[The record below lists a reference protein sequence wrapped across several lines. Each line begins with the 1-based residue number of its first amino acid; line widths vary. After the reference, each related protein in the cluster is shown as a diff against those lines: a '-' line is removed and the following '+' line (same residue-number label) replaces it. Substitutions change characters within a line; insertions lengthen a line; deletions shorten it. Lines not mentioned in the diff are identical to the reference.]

1 MVKTTLGRYIVSGN
15 DIEEPVDLMT
25 QNINPSKISPYLK
38 KLKLQKR
45 NARSRQL
52 RKMFPEKYLKM
63 AKEYQNN
70 EGAWIKNLFSTIKKR
85 TYQKD
90 ESRRRKIE
98 LGHYDLHFTREQFI
112 QAWEDHKKKYGG
124 MYCGYTGELMTHYR
138 SDLRDPLRNQ
148 SSNIS
153 VDRID
158 PEKPYTL
165 NNIIFCTVKFNN
177 KKGSIGYKD
186 CLAIL
191 QKFIELGKQ

>member
-15 DIEEPVDLMT
+15 DIEELVDLMT
-25 QNINPSKISPYLK
+25 QKINPSKINPYLK
-38 KLKLQKR
+38 KLKQEKR

-85 TYQKD
+85 TFQKD
-90 ESRRRKIE
+90 ETRKRKID
-98 LGHYDLHFTREQFI
+98 LGHYDLHFTREEFI
-112 QAWEDHKKKYGG
+112 QAWENHKKKYGG

-158 PEKPYTL
+158 PEKPYYL

>member
-15 DIEEPVDLMT
+15 DIEGPVDLMT
-25 QNINPSKISPYLK
+25 QKINPSKISPYLK
-38 KLKLQKR
+38 LLKEKRR
-45 NARSRQL
+45 NARRREL
-52 RKMFPEKYLKM
+52 RRRNPEKYLKM

-85 TYQKD
+85 TFQKD
-90 ESRRRKIE
+90 VTRRRKID

-112 QAWEDHKKKYGG
+112 QAWENHKKKYGG

-148 SSNIS
+148 SMNIS

-165 NNIIFCTVKFNN
+165 SNIIFCTVKFNN

>member
-15 DIEEPVDLMT
+15 DIEELVDLMT
-25 QNINPSKISPYLK
+25 QNINPSKINPYLK
-38 KLKLQKR
+38 KLKQEKR

-70 EGAWIKNLFSTIKKR
+70 EGAWIKNLFSSIKRR
-85 TYQKD
+85 TFKKD
-90 ESRRRKIE
+90 ETRRRKID
-98 LGHYDLHFTREQFI
+98 LGHYDLHFTREEFI
-112 QAWEDHKKKYGG
+112 QAWENHKKKYGG

-165 NNIIFCTVKFNN
+165 SNIIFCTVKFNN

>member
-1 MVKTTLGRYIVSGN
+1 MVKITLGRYIVSGN
-15 DIEEPVDLMT
+15 DIEELVDLMT
-25 QNINPSKISPYLK
+25 QNINPSKINPYLK
-38 KLKLQKR
+38 KLKQDKR
-45 NARSRQL
+45 NARTRQL

-85 TYQKD
+85 TFQKD
-90 ESRRRKIE
+90 ETRKRKID
-98 LGHYDLHFTREQFI
+98 LGHYDLHFTREEFI
-112 QAWEDHKKKYGG
+112 QAWENHKKKYGG

-148 SSNIS
+148 SMNIS

-165 NNIIFCTVKFNN
+165 SNIIFCTVKFNN

>member
-25 QNINPSKISPYLK
+25 QKINPSKINPYLK
-38 KLKLQKR
+38 KLKQEKR
-45 NARSRQL
+45 NARVRQL

-70 EGAWIKNLFSTIKKR
+70 ERAWIKNLFSTIKKR
-85 TYQKD
+85 TFQKD
-90 ESRRRKIE
+90 ETRKRKID
-98 LGHYDLHFTREQFI
+98 LGHYDLHFTREEFI
-112 QAWEDHKKKYGG
+112 QAWENHKKKYGG

-148 SSNIS
+148 SMNIS

-165 NNIIFCTVKFNN
+165 SNIIFCTVKFNN

>member
-25 QNINPSKISPYLK
+25 QKINPSKISPYLK
-38 KLKLQKR
+38 LLKEKRR
-45 NARSRQL
+45 NARRREL
-52 RKMFPEKYLKM
+52 RRRNPEKYLKM

-85 TYQKD
+85 TFQKD
-90 ESRRRKIE
+90 ETRKRKID

-112 QAWEDHKKKYGG
+112 QAWENHKKKYGG

-148 SSNIS
+148 STNIS

-165 NNIIFCTVKFNN
+165 SNIIFCTVKFNN

>member
-25 QNINPSKISPYLK
+25 QNINPSKINPYLK

-98 LGHYDLHFTREQFI
+98 LGHYDLHFNRDQFI

-124 MYCGYTGELMTHYR
+124 MYCGYSGEHMTHMR
-138 SDLRDPLRNQ
+138 SNIKDPLRNQ
-148 SSNIS
+148 STNIS

-165 NNIIFCTVKFNN
+165 SNIIFCTVKFNN

>member
-1 MVKTTLGRYIVSGN
+1 MVKIILGRYIVSGN
-15 DIEEPVDLMT
+15 VIEGPVDLMT

-38 KLKLQKR
+38 KLKQEKR

-85 TYQKD
+85 TFQKD
-90 ESRRRKIE
+90 ETRKRKID

-148 SSNIS
+148 STNIS

-165 NNIIFCTVKFNN
+165 SNIIFCTVKFNN

>member
-1 MVKTTLGRYIVSGN
+1 
-15 DIEEPVDLMT
+15 MT
-25 QNINPSKISPYLK
+25 QNINPSKINPYLK
-38 KLKLQKR
+38 KLKQDKR
-45 NARSRQL
+45 NARVRQL

-70 EGAWIKNLFSTIKKR
+70 ESAWIKNLFSTIKKR
-85 TYQKD
+85 TFQKD
-90 ESRRRKIE
+90 ETRKRKID
-98 LGHYDLHFTREQFI
+98 LGHYDLHFTREEFI
-112 QAWEDHKKKYGG
+112 QAWENHKKKYGG

-148 SSNIS
+148 SMNIS

-165 NNIIFCTVKFNN
+165 SNIIFCTVKFNN

>member
-1 MVKTTLGRYIVSGN
+1 MNQV
-15 DIEEPVDLMT
+15 
-25 QNINPSKISPYLK
+25 NPYK
-38 KLKLQKR
+38 KSLYFDKFKRNKR
-45 NARSRQL
+45 NARRRQL
-52 RKMFPEKYLKM
+52 RRLDPEKYLKL
-63 AKEYQNN
+63 AKEYLNN
-70 EGAWIKNLFSTIKKR
+70 ETAWIKNLFNNI
-85 TYQKD
+85 
-90 ESRRRKIE
+90 RRRTFNSDITRQRKIA
-98 LGHYDLHFTREQFI
+98 LGHYDLHFTREEFFK
-112 QAWEDHKKKYGG
+112 AWEDHKKKYGG

-138 SDLRDPLRNQ
+138 SNLKDPLRNQ

-165 NNIIFCTVKFNN
+165 SNIIFCTVKFNN

>member
-1 MVKTTLGRYIVSGN
+1 
-15 DIEEPVDLMT
+15 MT
-25 QNINPSKISPYLK
+25 QNINPSKINPYLK
-38 KLKLQKR
+38 QLKEKKR
-45 NARSRQL
+45 NARRREL
-52 RKMFPEKYLKM
+52 RRLFPEKYLKLN
-63 AKEYQNN
+63 KKYLNN
-70 EGAWIKNLFSTIKKR
+70 EVAWIKNLFSSIKRR
-85 TYQKD
+85 TFAKD
-90 ESRRRKIE
+90 TTRQRKIS
-98 LGHYDLHFTREQFI
+98 LGHYDLHFTKEQFI

-138 SDLRDPLRNQ
+138 SDLKDPLRNQ
-148 SSNIS
+148 STNIS

-165 NNIIFCTVKFNN
+165 SNIIFCTVKFNN

>member
-38 KLKLQKR
+38 LLKEKRR
-45 NARSRQL
+45 NARRREL
-52 RKMFPEKYLKM
+52 RRRNPEKYLKM

-85 TYQKD
+85 TFQKD
-90 ESRRRKIE
+90 VTRRRKID

-148 SSNIS
+148 STNIS

-165 NNIIFCTVKFNN
+165 SNIIFCTVKFNN

>member
-1 MVKTTLGRYIVSGN
+1 
-15 DIEEPVDLMT
+15 MT
-25 QNINPSKISPYLK
+25 SSPSKINPYLK
-38 KLKLQKR
+38 KLKQERK
-45 NARSRQL
+45 NARKREL
-52 RKMFPEKYLKM
+52 RRLFPEKYLRLAQK
-63 AKEYQNN
+63 YLDN
-70 EGAWIKNLFSTIKKR
+70 EMAWIKNLYSTIKRR
-85 TYQKD
+85 TFQKD
-90 ESRRRKIE
+90 ATRQRKIS
-98 LGHYDLHFTREQFI
+98 LGHYDLHFTREEFL
-112 QAWEDHKKKYGG
+112 QAWENHKKRYGG
-124 MYCGYTGELMTHYR
+124 MYCGYTGELMTHKR

-165 NNIIFCTVKFNN
+165 SNIIFCTVKFNN

>member
-1 MVKTTLGRYIVSGN
+1 
-15 DIEEPVDLMT
+15 MT
-25 QNINPSKISPYLK
+25 QKINPSKISPYLK
-38 KLKLQKR
+38 LLKEKRR
-45 NARSRQL
+45 NARRREL
-52 RKMFPEKYLKM
+52 RRKNPEKYLKM

-85 TYQKD
+85 TFQKD
-90 ESRRRKIE
+90 VTRRRKID

-112 QAWEDHKKKYGG
+112 QAWENHKKKYGG

-153 VDRID
+153 VDRIN

-165 NNIIFCTVKFNN
+165 SNIIFCTVKFNN
-177 KKGSIGYKD
+177 KKGSITYND
-186 CLAIL
+186 CLLIL
-191 QKFIELGKQ
+191 QKFIELGKR

>member
-25 QNINPSKISPYLK
+25 QKINPSKINPYLK
-38 KLKLQKR
+38 KLKQDKR
-45 NARSRQL
+45 NARVRQL

-70 EGAWIKNLFSTIKKR
+70 ERAWIKNLFSTIKKR
-85 TYQKD
+85 TFQKD
-90 ESRRRKIE
+90 ETRKRKID
-98 LGHYDLHFTREQFI
+98 LGHYDLHFTREEFI
-112 QAWEDHKKKYGG
+112 QAWENHKKKYGG

-148 SSNIS
+148 SMNIS

-165 NNIIFCTVKFNN
+165 SNIIFCTVKFNN

>member
-15 DIEEPVDLMT
+15 DIEEPEDLMT
-25 QNINPSKISPYLK
+25 QNINPSKINPYLK
-38 KLKLQKR
+38 KLKQEKR

-70 EGAWIKNLFSTIKKR
+70 ERAWIKNLFSTIKKR
-85 TYQKD
+85 TFQKD
-90 ESRRRKIE
+90 ETRKRKID
-98 LGHYDLHFTREQFI
+98 LGHYDLHFTREEFI
-112 QAWEDHKKKYGG
+112 QAWENHKKKYGG

-148 SSNIS
+148 SMNIS

-165 NNIIFCTVKFNN
+165 SNIIFCTVKFNN